1 MNDRKRKKRDKEK
14 AQNATNIEV
23 KVDLEHYKIYDI
35 ENSTILRAE
44 KNRFDPFIFAR
55 KNPEFAAFTFTLI
68 TSVAYFLIRMIA
80 FLFFTGL
87 CLYYKVDLNYI
98 NVNNDSII
106 FITLITVSLSLFLA
120 FVSDEIQ
127 KKAKKKPVLSFG
139 ILFVILN
146 ILFFLILHFSSLH
159 ISILIKIIS
168 STCATVVVI
177 LCVLLSYFLSYIS
190 ALIFRKFNE
199 KIDRELAEMSFS
211 KRLSIAVAIILTMF
225 FVTSF
230 KLGYDLASDKKK
242 YDTIDDTY
250 VVLYMNDEVAV
261 CSPYIKKGNNITID
275 RSVHKN
281 FSISNIELKTI
292 EFDNVE

>member
-1 MNDRKRKKRDKEK
+1 MKKRTRKKRDKEK
-14 AQNATNIEV
+14 AKNTPKYEV

-35 ENSTILRAE
+35 ENSTILGAE

-106 FITLITVSLSLFLA
+106 FITMIYILSLFLVTA
-120 FVSDEIQ
+120 LISKLYDVF
-127 KKAKKKPVLSFG
+127 AKHK
-139 ILFVILN
+139 VISN
-146 ILFFLILHFSSLH
+146 LILSL
-159 ISILIKIIS
+159 IIMLVFIILLNFTSPFNDYLSIFLASLFLTIFILSTIYIPLGLAWLLCFLLRNVNKKLDEQLTKMSLPKRWGIVIFMLSILILTS
-168 STCATVVVI
+168 SACFGFI
-177 LCVLLSYFLSYIS
+177 
-190 ALIFRKFNE
+190 
-199 KIDRELAEMSFS
+199 
-211 KRLSIAVAIILTMF
+211 VA
-225 FVTSF
+225 
-230 KLGYDLASDKKK
+230 KDKKK
-242 YDTIDDTY
+242 FDTINDAY

-261 CSPYIKKGNNITID
+261 CSPYVKKGNSITID

-281 FSISNIELKTI
+281 FSISDIELKTI